1 MPPDVM
7 NGVHRAVRA
16 VWSTPLAVVAVVAVV
31 VVVALGA
38 WLRWPVVGAG
48 FYTDDAVQIGM
59 LEGAWPAPRS
69 PLDLFRFAD
78 TARDGRAVLD
88 FGYDAWWSSP
98 DLRIAMFRP
107 LSSAL
112 IAMDHRVFGLDA
124 TLWHLHSLAWW
135 VALVVAAA
143 LFFSR
148 VLEPP
153 AAALALA
160 LFAVGR
166 GQTVAVAWLAS
177 RNTLVSCSFAAVGL
191 WLHVSPRRRGAAAP
205 VLEAAAFSL
214 ALLAGEH
221 GHAMIAYV
229 VACELL
235 RDGRARD
242 RIVALAPAVLPAAVC
257 LVASAA
263 LGHGARGSG
272 FYVSPFGEPLA
283 FLRAVVERA
292 PALYA
297 ELLLGP
303 ASGPLQ
309 PEDPAWRP
317 MAGLGALALAG
328 VAATWTDR
336 GASGA
341 GGARRTRWLLLG
353 AVLAVLPSSAALPE
367 DRLLVPASLGASAA
381 FAAFVVAAVRRRPSW
396 LGGARGSGPEGK
408 PRGALA
414 GLLPVACVIPVLAVH
429 LVDAARGSRHR
440 AEWFAAAAPGERRA
454 SMAAEIPEAPAGTQ
468 RVVLIAAA
476 DFSTASNVPW
486 LRRLEGAP
494 LPRSY
499 WCLSGSWHVH
509 QLDRTAANVIEL
521 SVLSDDLDGSM
532 TGTLYRPVERP
543 MRAGDVVALS
553 GLHVEV
559 LRAVRGNPSRLRFT
573 FDGDLDDD
581 SFVFLHPRR
590 DGLKRFRLPEVGG
603 ALRLPNP
610 ARLSR

>member
-1 MPPDVM
+1 MPAGVM
-7 NGVHRAVRA
+7 NGVHRMARAVR
-16 VWSTPLAVVAVVAVV
+16 SPLLTIV
-31 VVVALGA
+31 VVVALGT

-48 FYTDDAVQIGM
+48 FYTDDAVQIAM
-59 LEGAWPAPRS
+59 LEGAWPAPRG

-112 IAMDHRVFGLDA
+112 IALDHRLLGLDA

-148 VLEPP
+148 VLDPP

-177 RNTLVSCSFAAVGL
+177 RSTLVSCTFAAIGL

-221 GHAMIAYV
+221 GYGMIAYV
-229 VACELL
+229 VARELL

-242 RIVALAPAVLPAAVC
+242 RVAALAPAVLPAAAC

-263 LGHGARGSG
+263 LGYGARGSG
-272 FYVSPFGEPLA
+272 FYVAPFGAPLA
-283 FLRAVVERA
+283 FVRAVVERA

-309 PEDPAWRP
+309 PDDPAWRP
-317 MAGLGALALAG
+317 IAGLGALALAA

-336 GASGA
+336 RDP
-341 GGARRTRWLLLG
+341 GGARRTQWLLLG
-353 AVLAVLPSSAALPE
+353 AALAVLPSAAALPE
-367 DRLLVPASLGASAA
+367 DRLLVPASLGASAT
-381 FAAFVVAAVRRRPSW
+381 FAAFLVAAVRRRPAW
-396 LGGARGSGPEGK
+396 LGGTRAAGPEGK
-408 PRGALA
+408 ARSALA
-414 GLLPVACVIPVLAVH
+414 GLLPVAFVIPVLAVH
-429 LVDAARGSRHR
+429 LVDAARGSRRR
-440 AEWFAAAAPGERRA
+440 AEWFAAAAPGEWRA
-454 SMAAEIPEAPAGTQ
+454 SMAAEVPEAPPGTQ

-486 LRRLEGAP
+486 LRRLGGAP

-499 WCLSGSWHVH
+499 WCLGGSWHVH
-509 QLDRTAANVIEL
+509 QIDRTAATVIEL

-543 MRAGDVVALS
+543 MHAGDVVSLS
-553 GLHVEV
+553 GLRVEV

-573 FDGDLDDD
+573 FDGDLDDE

-603 ALRLPNP
+603 TLRLPNP
-610 ARLSR
+610 ARLSM